1 MVKNKALR
9 LCQTLQTPPSG
20 HSLSPSPSQTWPY
33 HGWSHVS
40 SLSLSLTPFILRV
53 SPGSCRGWT
62 PANDGHPTERVQGVL
77 EPAGHK
83 EAAHTSIQAPPP
95 APCGASSPRQHLSW
109 RHTSPSGPNAGW
121 AQHRCRG
128 LAISAQHKASLL
140 GSLCSRT
147 VVLAEML
154 TSLHSPSL
162 TCTTQYT
169 SVLLP
174 GLCTCLQEGLGWLM
188 KYFPTN
194 YVLVQM

>member
-1 MVKNKALR
+1 MQKTPWFCEGQADVMLNYLPLRNVLTYGIKAMVKNKALR

-62 PANDGHPTERVQGVL
+62 PANDGHPTERVQVVL

-95 APCGASSPRQHLSW
+95 APCGASSPRQHLS
-109 RHTSPSGPNAGW
+109 
-121 AQHRCRG
+121 
-128 LAISAQHKASLL
+128 
-140 GSLCSRT
+140 
-147 VVLAEML
+147 
-154 TSLHSPSL
+154 
-162 TCTTQYT
+162 
-169 SVLLP
+169 
-174 GLCTCLQEGLGWLM
+174 
-188 KYFPTN
+188 
-194 YVLVQM
+194 